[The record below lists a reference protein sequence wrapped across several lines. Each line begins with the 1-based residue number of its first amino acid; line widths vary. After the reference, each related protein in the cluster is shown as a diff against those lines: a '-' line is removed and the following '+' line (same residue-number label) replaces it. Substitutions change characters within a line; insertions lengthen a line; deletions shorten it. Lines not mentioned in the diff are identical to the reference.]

1 LPAAFVPYREVDDK
15 GVVGK
20 EANGTFVVRTTV
32 PDPMALAQ
40 EMRRKVAAAG
50 AGFRVNNVETQQE
63 LIDNQTVRERLL
75 AMLGAFFAGVAL
87 LLAAV
92 GLYGVLHYSV
102 MQRER
107 EIGVR
112 IALGAKAGNIA
123 LLVSARVFAMVLLGA
138 AAGLTLGLASERFV
152 ASLLYGVK
160 GAEMSMMALP
170 AVVLLLAAALAAAPA
185 VMRAVRI
192 DPVVMLRSE

>member
-1 LPAAFVPYREVDDK
+1 MPSGESAPAV
-15 GVVGK
+15 
-20 EANGTFVVRTTV
+20 
-32 PDPMALAQ
+32 
-40 EMRRKVAAAG
+40 
-50 AGFRVNNVETQQE
+50 QE

-112 IALGAKAGNIA
+112 IALGATAGNIA
-123 LLVSARVFAMVLLGA
+123 QIVSARYLQWCCWG
-138 AAGLTLGLASERFV
+138 R
-152 ASLLYGVK
+152 
-160 GAEMSMMALP
+160 
-170 AVVLLLAAALAAAPA
+170 
-185 VMRAVRI
+185 R
-192 DPVVMLRSE
+192 